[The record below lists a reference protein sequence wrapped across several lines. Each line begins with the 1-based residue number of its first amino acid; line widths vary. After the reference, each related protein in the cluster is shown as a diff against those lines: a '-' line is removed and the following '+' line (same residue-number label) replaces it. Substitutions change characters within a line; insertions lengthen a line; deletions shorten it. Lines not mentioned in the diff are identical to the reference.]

1 MGHYKAVERRRNNRE
16 MQCSDFTYSGGDYR
30 ILIPSSP
37 SITGRRK
44 ISGQRSRVFFPNT
57 PPCNSSRLPSLSIR
71 AKASFNGGIASSEAA
86 DGSFYDL
93 LGISESGSLAEIKR
107 AYKQLARK
115 YHPDVSP
122 PGRAEEYTK
131 RFIRVQEA
139 YETLSDPRRRALY
152 DRDMVGGLQVA
163 FSARR
168 RFDVDEGV
176 PDKSAWKS
184 CWKAQISELK
194 RRSMDKDSK
203 HNLSWGD
210 RMRQQMNEQV

>member
-1 MGHYKAVERRRNNRE
+1 
-16 MQCSDFTYSGGDYR
+16 MQFTDFTLSRSDSRFYV
-30 ILIPSSP
+30 PSNP
-37 SITGRRK
+37 SITGRRS
-44 ISGQRSRVFFPNT
+44 ISGHRSRIFFPNT
-57 PPCNSSRLPSLSIR
+57 PPHKSTRLPSLSIR
-71 AKASFNGGIASSEAA
+71 AKASFNDGIVSEIA

-93 LGISESGSLAEIKR
+93 LGISQSGSLTEIKR

-168 RFDVDEGV
+168 RYDADEVLVQSIDSRLFYPFLGLIAFD
-176 PDKSAWKS
+176 
-184 CWKAQISELK
+184 C
-194 RRSMDKDSK
+194 
-203 HNLSWGD
+203 
-210 RMRQQMNEQV
+210 

>member
-1 MGHYKAVERRRNNRE
+1 
-16 MQCSDFTYSGGDYR
+16 MQCSDFTFSGSDSRFY
-30 ILIPSSP
+30 IPSNP
-37 SITGRRK
+37 KITGRRP
-44 ISGQRSRVFFPNT
+44 ISGRRSLVFFPNA
-57 PPCNSSRLPSLSIR
+57 PPCNSTRSPSISIR
-71 AKASFNGGIASSEAA
+71 AKAALNEGIVSSEVAE
-86 DGSFYDL
+86 GSFYDL
-93 LGISESGSLAEIKR
+93 LGISQSGSLEEIKR

-168 RFDVDEGV
+168 RYDADEV
-176 PDKSAWKS
+176 LVQSTDFNFVLFSV
-184 CWKAQISELK
+184 C
-194 RRSMDKDSK
+194 
-203 HNLSWGD
+203 
-210 RMRQQMNEQV
+210 